1 VIFKIEIKRMKKV
14 DAVAYF
20 GNESKLAR
28 ALGITKGAVNQW
40 GEIIPELRAV
50 KLDTITKR
58 KLKYEPYTLKQ
69 AS

>member
-1 VIFKIEIKRMKKV
+1 MKKV
-14 DAVAYF
+14 DAVEYF

-50 KLDTITKR
+50 KLDAITKK

>member
-1 VIFKIEIKRMKKV
+1 MKKV